1 MGLKEERLL
10 NMMQKQ
16 IVTMYILELQE
27 LEEELQGFLELRI
40 SGNGLKLNLFS
51 FLILKTN
58 QMFHT
63 MELVILDIQQTQ
75 IFIVL
80 S

>member
-40 SGNGLKLNLFS
+40 SGNGLMLTLFS
-51 FLILKTN
+51 LLTLRTN